1 MIPAWPVRAL
11 GCVVVDSR
19 SSNDFLDLV
28 VDLDGTLIATDLLWE
43 SAFQLLKKNMLYVFL
58 LPIWL
63 LKGKANLK
71 HQISLRV
78 TIDPATLPYRQEFID
93 YLRQQHG
100 QGRRLVLATGS
111 ARSFADNIAAHLGIF
126 DVVYATDRNRNL
138 TVQKTAFL
146 LEIFDNVKF
155 AYAGNSRTDVP
166 VFNAAGEA
174 IVVAPDRAARKW
186 QRAHSARLFEA
197 PKTTFMMFLKM
208 LRVHQWMKNTLIF
221 VPATLDHRLLE
232 WQVILNSAL
241 AFFAFSAAASAI
253 YIINDLFDLPL
264 DRQHVRKKN
273 RAFASGA
280 FSIRFGLLVS
290 ILLIS
295 IAGLLAS
302 QLHWTF
308 GAVLIGYLIATTAYS
323 VSLKRMLLID
333 VFTLAGL
340 YTLRILAGAAA
351 NQTEGSFW
359 LLAFSSFFF
368 FSLALVK
375 RYVELQ
381 NSMVEDNNRI
391 AGRGY
396 RRADREVIAQC
407 GIASAFAAALVL
419 ALYVDSDAVVS
430 LYAYPWM
437 IWPLCPIVL
446 YLNIRIW
453 ILAFRGEMHD
463 DPVVFIISDW
473 RSQVVIAIGAV
484 LLLYGGMRS

>member
-1 MIPAWPVRAL
+1 M
-11 GCVVVDSR
+11 VDSR
-19 SSNDFLDLV
+19 SSNKVPDLI

-43 SAFQLLKKNMLYVFL
+43 SAFQLLKKNMFYIFL
-58 LPIWL
+58 LPVWL
-63 LKGKANLK
+63 FKGKANLK

-78 TIDPATLPYRQEFID
+78 AIDPATLPYRPEFIE
-93 YLRQQHG
+93 YLKQQRD

-111 ARSFADNIAAHLGIF
+111 ARRFADSIAAHLGIF
-126 DVVYATDRNRNL
+126 DAVYATDDSRNL
-138 TVQKTAFL
+138 TVHKTAFL
-146 LEIFDNVKF
+146 LETYGNVPF
-155 AYAGNSRTDVP
+155 AYAGNSRADVP
-166 VFNAAGEA
+166 VFNAASEA

-186 QRAHSARLFEA
+186 QQQHSARLFEA
-197 PKTTFMMFLKM
+197 PKTNFKTFLKM

-221 VPATLDHRLLE
+221 VPATLDHMLME
-232 WQVILNSAL
+232 WPVIINSVI

-280 FSIRFGLLVS
+280 FSIRFGLV
-290 ILLIS
+290 IS
-295 IAGLLAS
+295 ISLILIAALLAS

-308 GAVLIGYLIATTAYS
+308 GIVLIGYLIATTAYS
-323 VSLKRMLLID
+323 LSIKRMLLID

-351 NQTEGSFW
+351 NQVEGSFW

-368 FSLALVK
+368 LSLALVK

-381 NSMVEDNNRI
+381 NSVAEDNNRI

-396 RRADREVIAQC
+396 RPADREIIAQC
-407 GIASAFAAALVL
+407 GVASAFAAALVL
-419 ALYVDSDAVVS
+419 ALYVDSEAVVS
-430 LYAYPWM
+430 LYSYPWM

-453 ILAFRGEMHD
+453 ILAYRGEMHD

-473 RSQVVIAIGAV
+473 RSQIVIAIGAA

>member
-1 MIPAWPVRAL
+1 M
-11 GCVVVDSR
+11 VDSR
-19 SSNDFLDLV
+19 SSNNVLDLV

-43 SAFQLLKKNMLYVFL
+43 SVFQLLKKNILYIFL
-58 LPIWL
+58 LPVWL

-71 HQISLRV
+71 HQISLCV
-78 TIDPATLPYRQEFID
+78 TVDPATLPYRHEFIE
-93 YLRQQHG
+93 YLRQEHH

-111 ARSFADNIAAHLGIF
+111 ARSFAESIARHLGIF
-126 DVVYATDRNRNL
+126 DAVYATDENRNL
-138 TVQKTAFL
+138 TAHKAAFL
-146 LEIFDNVKF
+146 LETYDDVKF
-155 AYAGNSRTDVP
+155 AYAGNSHADLP
-166 VFNAAGEA
+166 VFDAASEV

-186 QRAHSARLFEA
+186 QQTHSSRLFEA
-197 PKTTFMMFLKM
+197 PKTNIKTFLKM

-221 VPATLDHRLLE
+221 VPAILDHMLME
-232 WQVILNSAL
+232 WQVIVNSVF

-264 DRQHVRKKN
+264 DRQHARKKN

-280 FSIRFGLLVS
+280 FSIRFGLVVAASLLV
-290 ILLIS
+290 
-295 IAGLLAS
+295 IAALLAS

-308 GAVLIGYLIATTAYS
+308 GAVLAGYLVTTTAYS
-323 VSLKRMLLID
+323 ISIKRMLLID

-368 FSLALVK
+368 LSLALVK
-375 RYVELQ
+375 RYVELK
-381 NSMVEDNNRI
+381 NSVVEENNRI

-453 ILAFRGEMHD
+453 ILAYRGEMHD

-473 RSQVVIAIGAV
+473 RSQVVIAIGAA

>member
-1 MIPAWPVRAL
+1 M
-11 GCVVVDSR
+11 DSR
-19 SSNDFLDLV
+19 SGNKVLDLV

-43 SAFQLLKKNMLYVFL
+43 SAFQLLKKNMLYIFVM
-58 LPIWL
+58 PMWL

-78 TIDPATLPYRQEFID
+78 VVDPATLPYRHEFIE
-93 YLRQQHG
+93 YLRQQRD

-111 ARSFADNIAAHLGIF
+111 ARRFADSIAAYLGIF
-126 DVVYATDRNRNL
+126 DAVYATDDSRNL
-138 TVQKTAFL
+138 TAHKTAFL
-146 LEIFDNVKF
+146 LETYGDVKF
-155 AYAGNSRTDVP
+155 AYAGNSRADVP
-166 VFNAAGEA
+166 VFKAASEV

-186 QRAHSARLFEA
+186 QQAHSAKLFEA
-197 PKTTFMMFLKM
+197 PKTNLKTFLKM

-221 VPATLDHRLLE
+221 VPATLDHQLTE
-232 WQVILNSAL
+232 WPILFNSVI

-273 RAFASGA
+273 RAFASGV

-290 ILLIS
+290 VSLIL
-295 IAGLLAS
+295 IAALLAV

-308 GAVLIGYLIATTAYS
+308 GVVLIGYLIATTAYS
-323 VSLKRMLLID
+323 LSIKRMLLID
-333 VFTLAGL
+333 VLTLAGL
-340 YTLRILAGAAA
+340 YTLRILAGTAA
-351 NQTEGSFW
+351 NQIEGSFW

-368 FSLALVK
+368 LSLALVK

-381 NSMVEDNNRI
+381 NSVADDNNRI

-396 RRADREVIAQC
+396 RPADREIIAQC
-407 GIASAFAAALVL
+407 GVASAFAAALVL

-453 ILAFRGEMHD
+453 ILAYRGEMHD
-463 DPVVFIISDW
+463 DPVVFIITDW

>member
-1 MIPAWPVRAL
+1 MVN
-11 GCVVVDSR
+11 SR
-19 SSNDFLDLV
+19 SSSNVPDLI

-43 SAFQLLKKNMLYVFL
+43 SAFQLLKKNMFYIFL
-58 LPIWL
+58 LPFWL
-63 LKGKANLK
+63 FKGKANLK

-78 TIDPATLPYRQEFID
+78 TVDPATLPYRQEFVE
-93 YLRQQHG
+93 YLKQQRD

-111 ARSFADNIAAHLGIF
+111 ARRLADSIAAHLEIF
-126 DVVYATDRNRNL
+126 DAVYATDDSRNL
-138 TVQKTAFL
+138 TAHKTAFL
-146 LEIFDNVKF
+146 LETYGNLPF
-155 AYAGNSRTDVP
+155 AYAGNSRADIP
-166 VFNAAGEA
+166 VFDAASEA

-186 QRAHSARLFEA
+186 QQQHSARIFEA
-197 PKTTFMMFLKM
+197 PKTNFKTFLKM

-221 VPATLDHRLLE
+221 VPATLDHMLME
-232 WQVILNSAL
+232 WPVIINAVI

-253 YIINDLFDLPL
+253 YIINDLLDLPL
-264 DRQHVRKKN
+264 DRQHARKKY

-280 FSIRFGLLVS
+280 FSIRFGLIVS
-290 ILLIS
+290 LTLIL
-295 IAGLLAS
+295 IAALLAL

-323 VSLKRMLLID
+323 LSIKRMLLID

-351 NQTEGSFW
+351 NQIEGSFW

-368 FSLALVK
+368 LSLALVK

-381 NSMVEDNNRI
+381 NSIAEDNNRI

-396 RRADREVIAQC
+396 RPADRAIIAQC
-407 GIASAFAAALVL
+407 GVASAFAAALVL
-419 ALYVDSDAVVS
+419 ALYVDSEAVMS

-453 ILAFRGEMHD
+453 ILAYRGEMHD

-473 RSQVVIAIGAV
+473 RSQIVIAIGAA